1 MFDDFD
7 LSGVDFD
14 SVEDPEIVLK
24 KRQEENIEFWHLLQ
38 VERGKIK
45 EIHAYSELA
54 GGVKEIGDGDS
65 IFVSAKKLG
74 EGSWQLSREL
84 TDNWQKAFLLNYKA
98 AKVTCVKRSDYEASH
113 DFFLTVALSGCRFT
127 LTETHVLHI
136 AADAGVGSAGRD
148 LAESTALNV
157 VPGRKRSVSVTSKE
171 GSILYHPMPAAALA
185 HIALLEALSAISG
198 KMTAGTNAV
207 QIAQDVADVIRPLTA
222 SQDTVTK
229 ATKKLKESITGQV
242 TEPSSIDDI
251 CIQFADAVSKKVV
264 SVSTMVKGAFVVGIK
279 GSNAWHYHALVN
291 GVWAEI
297 LLG

>member
-14 SVEDPEIVLK
+14 SVEDPEVVLK

-65 IFVSAKKLG
+65 ILVSAKKLG

-84 TDNWQKAFLLNYKA
+84 TGNWQKAFLLNYKA
-98 AKVTCVKRSDYEASH
+98 AKVTCVKRSDYEANH

>member
-45 EIHAYSELA
+45 EIHAYGELA

-98 AKVTCVKRSDYEASH
+98 AKVTCVKRSDYEANH

>member
-98 AKVTCVKRSDYEASH
+98 AKVTCVKRSDYEANH

>member
-14 SVEDPEIVLK
+14 SVEDPEVVLK

-98 AKVTCVKRSDYEASH
+98 AKVTCVKRSDYEANH

-251 CIQFADAVSKKVV
+251 CIQFTDAVSKKVV